1 MLQNYENNHKD
12 QSNIAAVNAY
22 LHHVYCSESHEA
34 MTEKFKSIYAIEA
47 RVHKEDEQQISICL
61 HNNIDPK
68 MAEEI
73 VDAQFGTLT
82 QKCIDNSCCIGKF
95 ISWLR
100 DKVTAEEWL
109 GTLFYTIVKSIKL
122 LLIYVDMYKDTFLAA
137 SILITTGGW
146 KAIRDFPFNF
156 SSVVVICMFSSI
168 MVPLLLSSMHLAI
181 YNPTMLFD
189 CFQDKNPSIVKRVS
203 IIFLCFT
210 CTLLNPVL
218 LVSKIEGVQE
228 EARRLAKFNKVD
240 MEVVT
245 LVEQVRRMKTQLV
258 EILKIELGLIFD
270 CVVLTNYRIRALHY
284 FIFQGLRCSFNQGL
298 KFFSSCFQQQ
308 QHQLQEVW
316 RLCSNS
322 HPYSF

>member
-1 MLQNYENNHKD
+1 MLFR
-12 QSNIAAVNAY
+12 S
-22 LHHVYCSESHEA
+22 
-34 MTEKFKSIYAIEA
+34 
-47 RVHKEDEQQISICL
+47 
-61 HNNIDPK
+61 
-68 MAEEI
+68 
-73 VDAQFGTLT
+73 
-82 QKCIDNSCCIGKF
+82 
-95 ISWLR
+95 
-100 DKVTAEEWL
+100 
-109 GTLFYTIVKSIKL
+109 
-122 LLIYVDMYKDTFLAA
+122 
-137 SILITTGGW
+137 
-146 KAIRDFPFNF
+146 
-156 SSVVVICMFSSI
+156 
-168 MVPLLLSSMHLAI
+168 AI
-181 YNPTMLFD
+181 YNPTMLLD
-189 CFQDKNPSIVKRVS
+189 CFQDKNLSIVQRVF

-258 EILKIELGLIFD
+258 EILKIELGLI
-270 CVVLTNYRIRALHY
+270 VNRYNVRIRELHY